1 MALHAPDFRR
11 YLNIRTAFGPSFS
24 ADGRRLSFLTN
35 VTGVPQV
42 WAVDVDG
49 GWPDQ
54 LTFYPDRVSA
64 AEHAPVGNHLVF
76 AMDSGG
82 DEHHQLYLL
91 SLTAPVLTAPVL
103 AAPDATDA
111 ADGSLDGAEVRPLT
125 ATPSAIHNFGA
136 WARDGR
142 RFSFSSNRRS
152 PADFDVYVQDA
163 LDPAADAR
171 LVYQREGTNHPAAW
185 SPDGRALVVSHVTSP
200 FDNDLYLIGLDGGE
214 TRHLTPHELTPHEGQ
229 ARFADVAFAADG
241 QGLYLLTD
249 RDRDTLAPAYL
260 DIASREIRLLEDPA
274 WDVELLALSPDGRQ
288 LATSTNV
295 DGYSELTIRD
305 LATGEARKAEI
316 PAGDV
321 LDLKWSPEGSALA
334 FSLSGPTRNADVW
347 LVRPTRDATARPTAT
362 RVTRSSR
369 AGIPESS
376 FVAPSLVRY
385 PTFDGREIPAFFYRP
400 RVESLGSPPPVI
412 VSVHGGPESQEA
424 PAFNPIYQYFLAR
437 GYGIFAPNVR
447 GSTGYGKAY
456 THLDDVRLR
465 MDSVRDLEAGWRW
478 LAANGADPRRIGIM
492 GGSYGGFMVLAA
504 VTTYPDLWAAAVD
517 IVGIAN
523 FVTFL
528 ENTGPWRRKQREAE
542 YGSLEADRD
551 FLREISPI
559 HKVDRIRAP
568 LMVIHGAND
577 PRVPVGEAEQIV
589 EGIRRRGGVVEYL
602 RFEDEG
608 HGLVRLPNRIA
619 AYTRIGLFL
628 DQHLAGKPS

>member
-1 MALHAPDFRR
+1 MGAPPGRGGGIMALQGPDFRR
-11 YLNIRTAFGPSFS
+11 YLNIRGASAPSFS
-24 ADGRRLSFLTN
+24 SDGRRLSFLTN

-42 WAVDVDG
+42 WAVDVGG

-54 LTFYPDRVSA
+54 LTFYADRVSA
-64 AEHAPVGNHLVF
+64 AEFAAAGDYLVF
-76 AMDSGG
+76 AMDTGG

-91 SLTAPVLTAPVL
+91 SV
-103 AAPDATDA
+103 AA
-111 ADGSLDGAEVRPLT
+111 GGDGAEIRPLT
-125 ATPSAIHNFGA
+125 ATPSAIHNLGP
-136 WARDGR
+136 WSRDGR
-142 RFSFSSNRRS
+142 RVSFSANRRS
-152 PADFDVYVQDA
+152 AADFDVYVQDA
-163 LDPAADAR
+163 LDPDSAGAAR
-171 LVYQREGTNHPAAW
+171 LVYQREGTNHPEDW
-185 SPDGRALVVSHVTSP
+185 SPDGRSLVVSHVTSP
-200 FDNDLYLIGLDGGE
+200 FDNDLYLVGLDGGDVL
-214 TRHLTPHELTPHEGQ
+214 HLTPHGGQ
-229 ARFADVAFAADG
+229 ARFDTVAFAADG
-241 QGLYLLTD
+241 KGIYLLTD

-260 DIASREIRLLEDPA
+260 DLASQELRILEESA
-274 WDVELLALSPDGRQ
+274 WDVEFLALSPDGRA

-295 DGYSELTIRD
+295 DGYSALAIRD
-305 LATGEARKAEI
+305 LATGRVQRAEI
-316 PAGDV
+316 PEGAV
-321 LDLKWSPEGSALA
+321 LDLKWSPDGSALA

-347 LVRPTRDATARPTAT
+347 LVRPAPGASGSPPAAA

-369 AGIPESS
+369 GGIPESS

-385 PTFDGREIPAFFYRP
+385 QTFDGREIPAFFYRP

-424 PAFNPIYQYFLAR
+424 PTFNPIYQYFLAR

-456 THLDDVRLR
+456 SHLDDVRLR

-478 LAANGADPRRIGIM
+478 LRDNGADPRRIGVM

-528 ENTGPWRRKQREAE
+528 ENTGPWRRKLREAE
-542 YGSLEADRD
+542 YGSLEADGD

-559 HKVDRIRAP
+559 HKVDQIRAP

-619 AYTRIGLFL
+619 AYTQIGRFL
-628 DQHLAGKPS
+628 DQHLAGETSSHVRR

>member
-1 MALHAPDFRR
+1 MAGQAPDFRR
-11 YLNIRTAFGPSFS
+11 YLNIRGASGPSFS
-24 ADGRRLSFLTN
+24 SDGRRLSFLTN
-35 VTGVPQV
+35 ITGVPQV
-42 WAVDVDG
+42 WAVDVGG

-54 LTFYPDRVSA
+54 LTFFPDRVSA
-64 AEHAPVGNHLVF
+64 AEFAPTGDHLVF

-82 DEHHQLYLL
+82 DEHHQLYLV
-91 SLTAPVLTAPVL
+91 S
-103 AAPDATDA
+103 
-111 ADGSLDGAEVRPLT
+111 SDGAEVRPLT
-125 ATPSAIHNFGA
+125 AAPGSIHVFGG
-136 WARDGR
+136 WTRDGR
-142 RFSFSSNRRS
+142 HFAFSANRREI
-152 PADFDVYVQDA
+152 AHFDVYAQAPLDS
-163 LDPAADAR
+163 DPASTAR
-171 LVYQREGTNHPAAW
+171 LVYQGEGVNNPVAW
-185 SPDGRALVVSHVTSP
+185 SPNGSALVVEHVTSLL
-200 FDNDLYLIGLDGGE
+200 DDDLYFVGLDGGE
-214 TRHLTPHELTPHEGQ
+214 VLHLTPHEGQ
-229 ARFADVAFAADG
+229 ARYVGAAFAADG

-260 DIASREIRLLEDPA
+260 DLASRELRLLEESA
-274 WDVELLALSPDGRQ
+274 WDVELLALSPDGRL

-295 DGYSELTIRD
+295 DGDSELAIRD
-305 LATGEARKAEI
+305 LATGQVRRPDTPEGVI
-316 PAGDV
+316 
-321 LDLKWSPEGSALA
+321 LDLKWSPGGDALA
-334 FSLSGPTRNADVW
+334 FSLSGPTRNCDVW
-347 LVRPTRDATARPTAT
+347 LLDVKRGWTLGDRDESSSVSQ
-362 RVTRSSR
+362 VTRSAR
-369 AGIPESS
+369 GGLRESG

-385 PTFDGREIPAFFYRP
+385 PTFDGRKIPALYYRP
-400 RVESLGSPPPVI
+400 TVEPLGSPHPVI
-412 VSVHGGPESQEA
+412 VSVHGGPEGQEV

-478 LAANGADPRRIGIM
+478 LRENGADSRRIGIM

-504 VTTYPDLWAAAVD
+504 ATTYPDLWAAAVD

-528 ENTGPWRRKQREAE
+528 ENTGPWRRKLREAE
-542 YGSLEADRD
+542 YGSLEADGD

-559 HKVDRIRAP
+559 HKIDCIRAP

-608 HGLVRLPNRIA
+608 HGLVRLANRIA
-619 AYTRIGLFL
+619 AYSRIGLFL
-628 DQHLAGKPS
+628 DQHLAGDTS